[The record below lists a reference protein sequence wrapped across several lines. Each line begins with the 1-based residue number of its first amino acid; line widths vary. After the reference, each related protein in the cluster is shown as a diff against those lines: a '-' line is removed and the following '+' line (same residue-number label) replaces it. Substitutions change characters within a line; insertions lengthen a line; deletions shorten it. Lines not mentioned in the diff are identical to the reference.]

1 MLPLFASPEQR
12 VRARIAQCLHEM
24 VDIDTV
30 LMEDDNYRLIR
41 GSAVLYLSIAPWGA
55 REVLVRCTSYVV
67 VGATIDAELMAFLL
81 ESNSRVT
88 FGAFSVDEDQDIL
101 FEYALIAT
109 HANKYE
115 LKEAIKAVAKAVD
128 DYDNKIINRW
138 GGETSYKVLFGVD
151 AD

>member
-1 MLPLFASPEQR
+1 MFNPFASPEAR
-12 VRARIAQCLHEM
+12 VRARVQTCLDEM

-30 LMEDDNYRLIR
+30 LMEDGNYRLIR

-55 REVLVRCTSYVV
+55 REVIVRCTSYVV
-67 VGATIDAELMAFLL
+67 VGAHLDEELMAFLL
-81 ESNSRVT
+81 ESNSKVT

-101 FEYALIAT
+101 FEYALMAT
-109 HANKYE
+109 NANRYE
-115 LKEAIKAVAKAVD
+115 LKEAIKSVAKAVD